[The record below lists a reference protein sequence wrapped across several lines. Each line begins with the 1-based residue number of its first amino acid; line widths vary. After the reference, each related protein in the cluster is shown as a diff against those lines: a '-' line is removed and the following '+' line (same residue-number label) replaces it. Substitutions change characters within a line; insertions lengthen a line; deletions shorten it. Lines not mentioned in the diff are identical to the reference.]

1 MSIPFPVYH
10 NTTSQKYD
18 FTFYFYV
25 SVSYVLAL
33 SACLPSLPLHAMD
46 FANFQWTKRIF
57 TFSDAPDPWMAGE
70 IRTTCRILTN
80 KRQNEA

>member
-10 NTTSQKYD
+10 NTTSQKYY

-25 SVSYVLAL
+25 SVSYVLAV

-46 FANFQWTKRIF
+46 FANFQGTKGIF
-57 TFSDAPDPWMAGE
+57 TFSEAPDHWVAGE
-70 IRTTCRILTN
+70 IRTTCSILAN
-80 KRQNEA
+80 KRQK